1 MVRRLSFRAF
11 LLVTGASV
19 TGCLGVQVTTA
30 LNDAGKG
37 LGLKRKPAD
46 CGAPLFDKGDKV
58 APHTVVAEIVLE
70 DPGGFTLSDRNE
82 VKKRLVTAACEVGAD
97 AVLLR
102 EPGKRDGERGPV
114 VVRADA
120 ISYGG
125 HATEAGASKPSEQT
139 VQGTCFAANDDG
151 TLVTAAHVVA
161 DAKAIKVRF
170 PKKDPVPAKV
180 VAQSSADDVAVL
192 KIDQA
197 TPRFLPLAPSSR
209 VKPGTRVFTIGFPVS
224 GLLGDDP
231 KFTDGVVSSMS
242 GIGGERR
249 LMQVSVP
256 IQPGNSGGPLV
267 SESGFAVGV
276 VTSTAAVETF
286 FKATGSLPQGVN
298 WAVKADLALP
308 LFDAHEQRTTDVER
322 DEAVALANDAIC
334 QVVAEVNPS
343 AAKAAAAKPSGAE
356 AKPK

>member
-1 MVRRLSFRAF
+1 MRRLCFQCL
-11 LLVTGASV
+11 LLVTGLSL

-30 LNDAGKG
+30 LNKTGKG
-37 LGLKRKPAD
+37 MALKPKPAD

-58 APHTVVAEIVLE
+58 EPHTVVAEIVIE
-70 DPGGFTLSDRNE
+70 DQAGFTVSDREE
-82 VKKRLVTAACEVGAD
+82 VKKRLITAACEVGAD
-97 AVLLR
+97 AVVLR

-125 HATEAGASKPSEQT
+125 HATEAGASKPSEQS
-139 VQGTCFAANDDG
+139 VQGTCFAASDDG

-161 DAKAIKVRF
+161 DAKTIKVRF

-197 TPRFLPLAPSSR
+197 TPRFLPLAASSR

-267 SESGFAVGV
+267 SESGFAVGI
-276 VTSTAAVETF
+276 VTSTATVETF

-298 WAVKADLALP
+298 WAVKADLAIP

-322 DEAVALANDAIC
+322 DEAVALANDAVC
-334 QVVAEVNPS
+334 QLVAEMNPP
-343 AAKAAAAKPSGAE
+343 ADKAERDKPSSAE
-356 AKPK
+356 VKPK